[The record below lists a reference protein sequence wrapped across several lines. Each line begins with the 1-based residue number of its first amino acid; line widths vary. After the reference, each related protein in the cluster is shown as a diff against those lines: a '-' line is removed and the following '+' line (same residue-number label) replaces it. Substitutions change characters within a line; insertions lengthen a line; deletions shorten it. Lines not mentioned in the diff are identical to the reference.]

1 MNKNCHIRVL
11 LVEGNRGKTLRFAK
25 ELEKRGCHL
34 LKAQNGTNG
43 LELLS
48 IEKPDVIVI
57 DAASLRTSGSRICTS
72 FKSAQ
77 PDIPLILIIGEDIHL
92 NGKVDAN
99 IVLQMPFTIQK
110 LINRLKRYNPVK
122 DKNILHSGP
131 LHLNLST
138 NILICNNL
146 ETKLTP
152 RMASVLKNLME
163 NPGKILDRKELFKK
177 VWETDYLGDTRTLDV
192 HISWLRK
199 CIEVDPHQPVLL
211 KTIRASGYKLDI

>member
-11 LVEGNRGKTLRFAK
+11 LVEGNRGKTVRFAK
-25 ELEKRGCHL
+25 DLETKGCNL
-34 LKAQNGTNG
+34 LRAQSGNEG
-43 LELLS
+43 LEVLS
-48 IEKPDVIVI
+48 KELPDVIVI

-72 FKSAQ
+72 FKNLQ
-77 PDIPLILIIGEDIHL
+77 PDIPLILIIGEDISL

-99 IVLQMPFTIQK
+99 IVLQLPFTIQK
-110 LINRLKRYNPVK
+110 LINRLKRYHPAK
-122 DKNILHSGP
+122 DKNVLQVGP
-131 LHLNLST
+131 IHFDNTT
-138 NILICNNL
+138 NILKCNSH

-152 RMASVLKNLME
+152 RMASLLKNFLE

-199 CIEVDPHQPVLL
+199 CIEVDPHNPVLL